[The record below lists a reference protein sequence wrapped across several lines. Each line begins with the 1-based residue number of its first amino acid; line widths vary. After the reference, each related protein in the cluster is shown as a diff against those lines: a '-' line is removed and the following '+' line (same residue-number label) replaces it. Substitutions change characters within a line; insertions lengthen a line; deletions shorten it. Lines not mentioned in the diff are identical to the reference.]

1 VTGRALLIMAIP
13 LLCGIAGIG
22 LLVASNVMYAR
33 RTHDPQL
40 LGRFWLHRTLLTPR
54 EHLLNRVGFSLA
66 VATIPLILAAGLLI
80 GLDAK

>member
-1 VTGRALLIMAIP
+1 VSGRALLIIAIP
-13 LLCGIAGIG
+13 LLCGVAGIG

-66 VATIPLILAAGLLI
+66 VATIPLILAAGFVI
-80 GLDAK
+80 GLGAK